1 LSTKVL
7 EWRKIRMTSKVSLHV
22 LSEDDVKLV
31 HSSSLRLLQEVGIEI
46 EYQPAVDILRDAGQK
61 VEGSR
66 VYFDPEYVKKMVAE
80 APNEFTLHARDP
92 EFNIQIGGDNLVY
105 APGYGAPFII
115 QKGKRRATVWE
126 DYMNFLKLAHVS
138 EDIDLSGV
146 C

>member
-1 LSTKVL
+1 
-7 EWRKIRMTSKVSLHV
+7 MTSKVSLHV

-105 APGYGAPFII
+105 APGPY
-115 QKGKRRATVWE
+115 
-126 DYMNFLKLAHVS
+126 
-138 EDIDLSGV
+138 
-146 C
+146 